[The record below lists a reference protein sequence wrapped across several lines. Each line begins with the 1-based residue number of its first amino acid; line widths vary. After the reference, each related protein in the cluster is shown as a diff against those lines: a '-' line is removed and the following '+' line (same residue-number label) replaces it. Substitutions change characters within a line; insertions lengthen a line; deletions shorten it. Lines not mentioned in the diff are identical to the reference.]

1 MAIYHLSVKPVSRA
15 KGQSAVASAAYRA
28 GDCLTDEREGKTHD
42 YTRRRGVDASFIVA
56 PAGCEWA
63 HDRSRLWNAAEATEK
78 RKNSTVAREYELALP
93 AELDGPEREALARQF
108 AAAVVERFGV
118 AADIAIHAPGR
129 EGDQRNHHAHILT
142 TTRVVEPDGLGEKTR
157 VLDAAKTG
165 SAEIE
170 SLRELWAMQ
179 CNEALERAGQTAR
192 VDHRSYERQGV
203 EVVPGV
209 HLGPHSMAVERK
221 AARQA
226 EQEGREYEPRTY
238 RAKANAEAADT
249 NWIVKTLRQIVENA
263 EQAIAKMQ
271 QAAAAVQQAAE
282 DAFDWFADLADEV
295 GRAVIEQKEQEQK
308 AAPDNDLTN
317 ELVAAF
323 RDLRGSA
330 GRAAD
335 REEQEQAKQESE
347 KQSHQHRR
355 GRGR

>member
-1 MAIYHLSVKPVSRA
+1 MAIYHLSVKVVSRS
-15 KGQSAVASAAYRA
+15 KGQSAVASAAYRS
-28 GDCLTDEREGKTHD
+28 GDSLTDEREGKTHD

-56 PAGCEWA
+56 PSGCEWT
-63 HDRSRLWNAAEATEK
+63 HDRARLWNVAEAAEN

-129 EGDQRNHHAHILT
+129 DGDQRNHHAHILT

-179 CNEALERAGQTAR
+179 CNEALERSGQAAR
-192 VDHRSYERQGV
+192 VDHRSYERQGAD
-203 EVVPGV
+203 VVPGV
-209 HLGPHSMAVERK
+209 HLGPHSTAVERK
-221 AARQA
+221 VAHQA

-238 RAKANAEAADT
+238 RARANAEAAEK
-249 NWIVKTLRQIVENA
+249 NALAKTLRQIIEGA
-263 EQAIAKMQ
+263 EQVIAKVQ
-271 QAAAAVQQAAE
+271 KAA
-282 DAFDWFADLADEV
+282 DDLMDWFAELADEV
-295 GRAVIEQKEQEQK
+295 GRDAIERKERERQEQQK
-308 AAPDNDLTN
+308 AAMERLAR
-317 ELVAAF
+317 ERREAQEKAEREAARQKVIDEGF
-323 RDLRGSA
+323 TG
-330 GRAAD
+330 GRTG
-335 REEQEQAKQESE
+335 
-347 KQSHQHRR
+347 R

>member
-1 MAIYHLSVKPVSRA
+1 MAIYHLSVKVVSRS
-15 KGQSAVASAAYRA
+15 KGQSAVASAAYRS
-28 GDCLTDEREGKTHD
+28 GDALTDEREGRTHD
-42 YTRRRGVDASFIVA
+42 YTRRRGVEASFIVA

-63 HDRSRLWNAAEATEK
+63 HDRAALWNAAEATEK

-93 AELDGPEREALARQF
+93 AELDGQEREVLARQF

-192 VDHRSYERQGV
+192 VDHRSYERQGA

-209 HLGPHSMAVERK
+209 HLGPHSTAVERK
-221 AARQA
+221 AAHQA

-238 RAKANAEAADT
+238 RAKANADAAEK
-249 NWIVKTLRQIVENA
+249 NGIAKALRQIIESA
-263 EQAIAKMQ
+263 EQAIAK
-271 QAAAAVQQAAE
+271 VQQAAE
-282 DAFDWFADLADEV
+282 DLMDWFAELADEV
-295 GRAVIEQKEQEQK
+295 GRDAIERKEQERQ
-308 AAPDNDLTN
+308 
-317 ELVAAF
+317 E
-323 RDLRGSA
+323 RQ
-330 GRAAD
+330 RAIMERLA
-335 REEQEQAKQESE
+335 REQREAQERAEQESARQKLIDEGFTGGRKGQGG
-347 KQSHQHRR
+347 RR
-355 GRGR
+355 R